1 MVHQARD
8 SATGTDGEV
17 IHEATVC
24 IPWRAT
30 PSRKPAFDY
39 CVQHWREL
47 GFPVVWSDSDPDKPF
62 LCAQARNRAIA
73 KADTSHV
80 IVADGDMVIDRVE
93 QIDEAVSYDDGVTWP
108 FTIFRHIDG
117 SEPGDRFR
125 DMLVNSEYRAS
136 PGGIFV
142 MPKATW
148 AYLGG
153 FDENF
158 TPGCWG
164 YDDTAFALAATCL
177 VPTRRIDGLVYSFD
191 HEVETIGID
200 GQLIEG
206 RSLGNN
212 ANKAR
217 WLRYKAASRN
227 PSAMRALVGPPLE
240 VTL

>member
-1 MVHQARD
+1 M
-8 SATGTDGEV
+8 

-47 GFPVVWSDSDPDKPF
+47 GFPVVWADSDPDEPF

-73 KADTSHV
+73 KAETSHV

-108 FTIFRHIDG
+108 FTTFLHIDG
-117 SEPGDRFR
+117 SQPGDGFR
-125 DMLVNSEYRAS
+125 DMLVNSEYRGS

-142 MPKATW
+142 MPKTSW

-177 VPTRRIDGLVYSFD
+177 VPTRRVDGIVFSFN
-191 HEVETIGID
+191 HEVETVGID
-200 GQLIEG
+200 GQLVEG
-206 RSLGNN
+206 RDLRNN

-217 WLRYKAASRN
+217 FLRYKAASRN